1 LKDFI
6 EIHENSLDEIV
17 YNAMILFR
25 HSDLGAKIDTSLNR
39 EIKKDG
45 ETPPEDAPL
54 QLRLRL
60 HNRFNMDLNNVYA
73 IEIIPEDDGL
83 VIETSVNVYHDDFN
97 LDDFTDLVL
106 DLIKEVQ
113 IKMNIEVLIKRFA
126 YNFRNTMLHWKA
138 AKEKQFIIDPQV
150 DRLKQMH
157 DVFNEFSESVKT
169 QSDECLTCPANDF
182 LEVNPDIVLEKRKFT
197 YAKSKILKIVSRC
210 SPKRTAELKE
220 KPQFFSLLLLEY
232 CLIPL
237 FMSNELY
244 VMSLIYKRDLEDI
257 RSVLKRRIQEV

>member
-1 LKDFI
+1 
-6 EIHENSLDEIV
+6 V

-73 IEIIPEDDGL
+73 IEIIPDKDGL
-83 VIETSVNVYHDDFN
+83 IIETSVNVYHDDFS
-97 LDDFTDLVL
+97 LEDFTDLVL
-106 DLIKEVQ
+106 DLVKDVQ
-113 IKMNIEVLIKRFA
+113 VKMNIETLIKRFA
-126 YNFRNTMLHWKA
+126 YNFRNTMMHWRA

-157 DVFNEFSESVKT
+157 DVFLDFSENVKS
-169 QSDECLTCPANDF
+169 QGEEYLARPANDF
-182 LEVNPDIVLEKRKFT
+182 LEVNPNIVLEKRKFT

-210 SPKRTAELKE
+210 SPERTAELKE
-220 KPQFFSLLLLEY
+220 KPQLFSLLLLEY

-237 FMSNELY
+237 FMANELY
-244 VMSLIYKRDLEDI
+244 VMSLIYKRNLEDI
-257 RSVLKRRIQEV
+257 RNVLKRRIQEV